1 MKYFAGLVAIVAL
14 VCGATVLIYNKF
26 ESDVST
32 KGNST
37 SGQDTGVVQA
47 GNTTTFPTLVP
58 AATQVIVTGTI
69 TALHVEKGRTKVP
82 MPLTINTANR
92 GEGAGAT
99 IAQVTVD
106 DQPTD
111 IEWDA
116 GTPLNLDGP
125 GGAIVT
131 AACTIDVDP
140 TNTTID
146 FGLDAHGFAPGTY
159 TVSSPVAIGTGSLAK
174 PADQATFVDTDTGSI
189 VFRGDASA
197 QFPTISLDVAGSD
210 GKVDIKGDLD
220 VLRPDGSQTKYSAV
234 SLPMGKFTIS
244 VLPAGGKLNIHA
256 VLEGDV
262 TTT

>member
-1 MKYFAGLVAIVAL
+1 VKYFAGLVAIVAL

-32 KGNST
+32 KGGAT
-37 SGQDTGVVQA
+37 SGGDTGVVGA

-58 AATQVIVTGTI
+58 AANQVIVTGTI

-92 GEGAGAT
+92 GEGGAT
-99 IAQVTVD
+99 ITQVSVD
-106 DQPTD
+106 GAPTD
-111 IEWDA
+111 VEWDA

-125 GGAIVT
+125 GGGIVT
-131 AACTIDVDP
+131 GACTIDIDP
-140 TNTTID
+140 TNTTVH
-146 FGLDAHGFAPGTY
+146 FGDEAHGFAPGTY
-159 TVSSPVAIGTGSLAK
+159 TVNSPVAVGTGSLAK
-174 PADQATFVDTDTGSI
+174 PADQATFTVGDTGSV

-197 QFPTISLDVAGSD
+197 QFPTISLDMAGSD
-210 GKVDIKGDLD
+210 GKIDIKGDLD
-220 VLRPDGSQTKYSAV
+220 VLRPDGSQHQYAAV
-234 SLPMGKFTIS
+234 SLPMGKFTIT
-244 VLPAGGKLNIHA
+244 VLPAGGKLGIHA